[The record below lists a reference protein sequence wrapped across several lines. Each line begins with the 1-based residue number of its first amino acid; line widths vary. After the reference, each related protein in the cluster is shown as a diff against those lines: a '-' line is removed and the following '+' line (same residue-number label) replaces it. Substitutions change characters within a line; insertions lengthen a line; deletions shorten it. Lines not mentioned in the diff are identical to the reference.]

1 MTVKGKGSKQ
11 FESVDLLVVCC
22 IVLLIIVTLA
32 GICSFSTERGY
43 YVTNQYGDNI
53 KIFGNGI
60 YKYDSFFKAP
70 IFIGSDAV
78 MLILVVPLL
87 TTSLIQNLKKGTITT
102 KLKLTA
108 LMGTVLYYA
117 TSIAFGVTYNSFHL
131 FYIAL
136 FGCSL
141 FAFICLVRG
150 MDEKKLRDVHTSI
163 LPTKGVSIF
172 LVCSGIALFVA
183 WLPDIISSLL
193 NHRSLELI
201 EVYTTEITYVLDMGI
216 ISPLMLLCLYLL
228 KRKNGLGDIILIVM
242 LRLCSVIG
250 IMLPV
255 QTIFQLLAG
264 IELPVPVLISKM
276 GIFVILACFAVYFE
290 RFYYKGIHA
299 EDYEFTQEGR
309 RNEVD
314 LNIQES
320 NK

>member
-1 MTVKGKGSKQ
+1 MTVKWKSSENFKD
-11 FESVDLLVVCC
+11 VDLLIVSC
-22 IVLLIIVTLA
+22 IVLLIIVTMS
-32 GICSFSTERGY
+32 GVFSFSTEKGY
-43 YVTNQYGDNI
+43 YVTNQYGDSI

-70 IFIGSDAV
+70 IFIGSDAT

-87 TTSLIQNLKKGTITT
+87 TISFIQNIKKRTITT

-131 FYIAL
+131 LYIAL
-136 FGCSL
+136 FGCSF

-150 MDEKKLRDVHTSI
+150 IDEKKLRDIHTSI
-163 LPTKGVSIF
+163 LPTKGISIF

-201 EVYTTEITYVLDMGI
+201 EVYTTEITYVLDIGI

-228 KRKNGLGDIILIVM
+228 KRKNGLGDIILTVL
-242 LRLCSVIG
+242 LRLCSIIG
-250 IMLPV
+250 IMLPI
-255 QTIFQLLAG
+255 QTLFQLLAG

-276 GIFVILACFAVYFE
+276 GIFVVLACFAVYFE
-290 RFYYKGIHA
+290 RYYYKGIHA
-299 EDYEFTQEGR
+299 EDYEFTQEGG
-309 RNEVD
+309 RNEAD
-314 LNIQES
+314 LYIQES
-320 NK
+320 YK